1 MSIGQE
7 YDKRQGG
14 NNTIIGYDSN
24 VGEYCNECLVLGTN
38 SLVPAHSKNL
48 ILIGQNIVIPE
59 GFPREN
65 AIYIGAQTDE
75 LFMPD
80 NRDDWFETSRQM
92 KLAMEKMTILAK
104 HLQENPDNKRIFY
117 NVNGT
122 FRDLMKEVMTMK
134 EKVDILWDE
143 HQRRNSTNTYSL

>member
-1 MSIGQE
+1 MNTEDDIQ
-7 YDKRQGG
+7 RLGG
-14 NNTIIGYDSN
+14 NNTIIGMGSN
-24 VGEYCNECLVLGTN
+24 VGEYVHDCSILGTN
-38 SLVPAHSKNL
+38 SLVPDHSKNL

-65 AIYIGAQTDE
+65 AIYIGTQTDE
-75 LFMPD
+75 LFMFD
-80 NRDDWFETSRQM
+80 KYTADDWFGTSRHM
-92 KLAMEKMTILAK
+92 TETMIKMAILAK

-122 FRDLMKEVMTMK
+122 FRDLMKEVMSMK

-143 HQRRNSTNTYSL
+143 HLRRNV